1 MQHFNSKAKM
11 LACSL
16 VLSLSCCEFGVS
28 SSATVHLEHSST
40 ILYALWLTC
49 NALPSQLAHAAAAA
63 AAVRSKRVCQS
74 GHQPAICRTQAA
86 GQHEVGR
93 LQCPSHGCSYRS
105 REIAILLWLRCQ
117 ATAASRDNITHSQL
131 TV

>member
-1 MQHFNSKAKM
+1 MQHFNSKAKT

-63 AAVRSKRVCQS
+63 AAVRSKRACQS
-74 GHQPAICRTQAA
+74 GHQPAIRRTQAA

-93 LQCPSHGCSYRS
+93 LQGLSHGCRYRS
-105 REIAILLWLRCQ
+105 REIAILLRLRCQ
-117 ATAASRDNITHSQL
+117 ATAASRDDITHSQL